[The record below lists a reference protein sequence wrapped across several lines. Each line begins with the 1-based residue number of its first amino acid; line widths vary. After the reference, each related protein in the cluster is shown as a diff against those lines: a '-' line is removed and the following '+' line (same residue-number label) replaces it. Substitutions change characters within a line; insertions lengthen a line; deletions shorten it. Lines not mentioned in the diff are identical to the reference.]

1 MKKILCVFI
10 LALCPIICIWAQ
22 SEKAYTIQSVPNTYA
37 MDRRMHVSDPDGL
50 LALDYASEIN
60 RILTTLEDSTGIQS
74 MVVMLTSIGNE
85 DIFEFSHNLFR
96 HWGIGSTKRNEG
108 LLIVYVADQRK
119 IRFTTGYGLEGIL
132 PDAICKRIQTQYMLP
147 HFRNGDTNS
156 GMLEGVRAVVSVLD
170 GSMQASRDM
179 EEASLW
185 EVLMILGCLIAL
197 VALFLWLIHRQTNT
211 CPRCGKAGS
220 LKLISTTTTRTR
232 HGRHIRQKLMCSAC
246 GHIVEK
252 ERHES
257 DSNNNGSMLGGI
269 MLGSMLGRGR
279 GGIGGG
285 GFSGGSFGGGS
296 TGGGGSTSGW

>member
-10 LALCPIICIWAQ
+10 LALCPIISIWAQ

-96 HWGIGSTKRNEG
+96 HWGIGSTERNEG

-211 CPRCGKAGS
+211 CPRCGKAGA
-220 LKLISTTTTRTR
+220 LKLVSTTTTRTR

-257 DSNNNGSMLGGI
+257 DNNNNGSMLGGI

>member
-10 LALCPIICIWAQ
+10 LALCPIISIWAQ

-96 HWGIGSTKRNEG
+96 HWGIGSTERNEG

-170 GSMQASRDM
+170 GSMKASRDM

-211 CPRCGKAGS
+211 CPRCGKAGA
-220 LKLISTTTTRTR
+220 LKLVSTTTTRTR

-257 DSNNNGSMLGGI
+257 DNNNNGSMLGGI

>member
-10 LALCPIICIWAQ
+10 LALCPIISIWAQ

-96 HWGIGSTKRNEG
+96 HWGIGSTERNEG

-132 PDAICKRIQTQYMLP
+132 PDAICKRIQAQYMLP
-147 HFRNGDTNS
+147 HFRNGDTNQ

-170 GSMQASRDM
+170 GSMKASRDM

-211 CPRCGKAGS
+211 CPRCGKAGA
-220 LKLISTTTTRTR
+220 LKLVSTTTTRTR

-257 DSNNNGSMLGGI
+257 DNNNNGSMLGGI

>member
-10 LALCPIICIWAQ
+10 LALCPIISIWAQ

-132 PDAICKRIQTQYMLP
+132 PDAICKRIQAQYMLP
-147 HFRNGDTNS
+147 HFRNGDTNQ

-170 GSMQASRDM
+170 GSMKASRDM

-211 CPRCGKAGS
+211 CPRCGKAGA
-220 LKLISTTTTRTR
+220 LKLVSTTTTRTR

-257 DSNNNGSMLGGI
+257 DNNNNGSMLGGI

>member
-1 MKKILCVFI
+1 MKKVFCILF
-10 LALCPIICIWAQ
+10 L
-22 SEKAYTIQSVPNTYA
+22 TITPAFLLGIYSNQTYSIESVPNVYA
-37 MDRRMHVSDPDGL
+37 QDRRLHVSDPNGL
-50 LALDYASEIN
+50 LMLGTQAEIN

-85 DIFEFSHNLFR
+85 DIFDFSHNLFR
-96 HWGIGSTKRNEG
+96 HWGIGSTERNEG

-147 HFRNGDTNS
+147 HFRNGDTNQ

-170 GSMQASRDM
+170 GSMKASRDM

-197 VALFLWLIHRQTNT
+197 VALFLWLVHRQTNT
-211 CPRCGKAGS
+211 CPRCGKAGA
-220 LKLISTTTTRTR
+220 LKLVSSTTTRTR
-232 HGRHIRQKLMCSAC
+232 YERLIKQKLMCSAC

-257 DSNNNGSMLGGI
+257 DDNNGGSMLGGVL
-269 MLGSMLGRGR
+269 LGSMLGRGR
-279 GGIGGG
+279 GGMGGG

>member
-1 MKKILCVFI
+1 MRKILCIILLVFAPI
-10 LALCPIICIWAQ
+10 LVIGA
-22 SEKAYTIQSVPNTYA
+22 EDKAYSIESVPNVYA
-37 MDRRMHVSDPDGL
+37 QDRRLHVSDPNGL
-50 LALDYASEIN
+50 LMQETQAEIN

-132 PDAICKRIQTQYMLP
+132 PDAMCKRIQSRYMIP

-179 EEASLW
+179 EEATLW

-257 DSNNNGSMLGGI
+257 DNNNNGSMLGGI
-269 MLGSMLGRGR
+269 MLGSMLGGGRRG
-279 GGIGGG
+279 GGG
-285 GFSGGSFGGGS
+285 GFMGGSFGGGS